1 MKKVIRLTESDLVR
15 IVKKIIKEQD
25 DKNISSTRPTDCERS
40 LKDAGVELPLKNA
53 DYKKMAQGIRDND
66 PKYFL
71 EWRQATDNAY
81 KKETDSKKKS
91 AISGYK
97 ICVLASF
104 GR

>member
-1 MKKVIRLTESDLVR
+1 
-15 IVKKIIKEQD
+15 
-25 DKNISSTRPTDCERS
+25 
-40 LKDAGVELPLKNA
+40 
-53 DYKKMAQGIRDND
+53 MAQGIRDND